1 MKRDASEKVVNCWA
15 QWILPAISVV
25 HLIALGLLVLWSIAI
40 AIDCSLPR
48 LEKLL
53 RLVNEIRSDQF

>member
-25 HLIALGLLVLWSIAI
+25 HLIAIGLLWSIAI
-40 AIDCSLPR
+40 AIDCSLPSKVG
-48 LEKLL
+48 KLL
-53 RLVNEIRSDQF
+53 RLMDET

>member
-25 HLIALGLLVLWSIAI
+25 HLIALGLLWSIAI

-53 RLVNEIRSDQF
+53 RLVNETRSAQF